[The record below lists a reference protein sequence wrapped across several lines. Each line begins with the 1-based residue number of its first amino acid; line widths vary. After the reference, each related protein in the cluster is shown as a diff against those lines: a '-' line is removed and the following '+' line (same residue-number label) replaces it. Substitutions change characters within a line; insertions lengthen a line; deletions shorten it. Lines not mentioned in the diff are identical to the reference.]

1 MKAWFSKISRRTWII
16 LGVVAVVLIG
26 AYLIFGRGNKNAAT
40 TYQTEKAARG
50 TLTAT
55 VGATGTVAARQT
67 AVLTWQANGTVD
79 KVNVKVGDLVTQD
92 QVLANLQ
99 KTSLPQNVIL
109 AEADYVS
116 AQQALDDLIN
126 SDTARAQASITLR
139 SAQDAYDKAD
149 SYRQS
154 LNNKIDIQT
163 VTFSYIGGHAIPRIK
178 YSKGYADPETIA
190 KADEDLALKKAKL
203 DDAQRTYDRL
213 KEGANSADIAAAEA
227 RVAAAQATLNMAR
240 IAAPF
245 AGTVTQAEP
254 APGDQVN
261 AGAVAFR
268 VDDLSHFLVDV
279 DISEVDI
286 NSVFVGQQVTLTFDA
301 ILGQSYTG
309 KVVEVGQAGNTI
321 QGVVSF
327 TVTIELTN
335 ADEKVRPGMTAGVNI
350 VVTELKDVILIP
362 NRAVRVV
369 DTKRVV
375 YVLRNGVPAQVE
387 IRLGPSSDSYSAL
400 ADGKI
405 QEGDLIILNPPVI
418 FTGPGGGGGGGVIFG
433 GGG

>member
-387 IRLGPSSDSYSAL
+387 IRLGPTSESYCARG
-400 ADGKI
+400 AGKI
-405 QEGDLIILNPPVI
+405 QAGALSFLNPAGI

>member
-16 LGVVAVVLIG
+16 LGVVAAVLIG
-26 AYLIFGRGNKNAAT
+26 AYLIFGRGGNSTAT
-40 TYQTEKAARG
+40 AFQTEKAARG

-67 AVLTWQANGTVD
+67 AVLLWQANGTVD

-92 QVLANLQ
+92 EVLANLQ

-116 AQQALDDLIN
+116 AQQSLDDLIN
-126 SDTARAQASITLR
+126 SDTARAQASIALR

-154 LNNKIDIQT
+154 LNQKIDIQT
-163 VTFSYIGGHAIPRIK
+163 VTFSYIGGHAIPHIK
-178 YSKGYADPETIA
+178 YSKGYADAETIA

-203 DDAQRTYDRL
+203 DDAQRTFDRL
-213 KEGANSADIAAAEA
+213 KDGANSTDIAAAEA

-240 IAAPF
+240 ISAPF

-254 APGDQVN
+254 APGDQVT
-261 AGAVAFR
+261 AGAIAFR

-279 DISEVDI
+279 EISEVDI
-286 NSVFVGQQVTLTFDA
+286 NNVFVGQQVSLSFDA
-301 ILGQSYTG
+301 ILGQAYTG

-369 DTKRVV
+369 NTKRVV
-375 YVLRNGVPAQVE
+375 YVLRDGQPVQVE

-400 ADGKI
+400 ADGALK
-405 QEGDLIILNPPVI
+405 EGDLIILNPPAI
-418 FTGPGGGGGGGVIFG
+418 FTGGPGGGGGGPF
-433 GGG
+433 

>member
-26 AYLIFGRGNKNAAT
+26 VYLIFGRGNNNAAT
-40 TYQTEKAARG
+40 AFQTEKAARG

-55 VGATGTVAARQT
+55 VGATGTVAARQS
-67 AVLTWQANGTVD
+67 AVLVWQANGTVD

-92 QVLANLQ
+92 QALANLQ

-116 AQQALDDLIN
+116 AQQSLDDLVN
-126 SDTARAQASITLR
+126 SDTARAQALIALR

-154 LNNKIDIQT
+154 LNNKIDIQM
-163 VTFSYIGGHAIPRIK
+163 VTFSYVGGRAVPHIK
-178 YSKGYADPETIA
+178 YSKGYADVETIA
-190 KADEDLALKKAKL
+190 KADEDLALKQAKL
-203 DDAQRTYDRL
+203 EDAQRTYERV

-240 IAAPF
+240 ISAPF

-261 AGAVAFR
+261 TGAVAFR

-286 NSVFVGQQVTLTFDA
+286 NNVFVGQQVSLSFDA
-301 ILGQSYTG
+301 ILGQTYTG

-375 YVLRNGVPAQVE
+375 YVLRDGQPLKVE

-400 ADGKI
+400 ADGDL
-405 QEGDLIILNPPVI
+405 QEGDLIILNPPTI
-418 FTGPGGGGGGGVIFG
+418 FSPGGPGGGGGGPF
-433 GGG
+433 

>member
-16 LGVVAVVLIG
+16 LGVVAAVLIG
-26 AYLIFGRGNKNAAT
+26 AYLIFGRGSNNTAT
-40 TYQTEKAARG
+40 AYQTEKAARG

-67 AVLTWQANGTVD
+67 AILVWQAGGTVD

-99 KTSLPQNVIL
+99 KTSLPQNVIM

-116 AQQALDDLIN
+116 AQQALDDLVK
-126 SDTARAQASITLR
+126 SDTARAQASIALR

-149 SYRQS
+149 TYRTS

-163 VTFSYIGGHAIPRIK
+163 VTFSYIGGRAIPHVK
-178 YSKGYADPETIA
+178 YTKGYADPTTIA

-213 KEGANSADIAAAEA
+213 KDGTNPADIAAAEA

-240 IAAPF
+240 ISAPF

-261 AGAVAFR
+261 AGTIAFR
-268 VDDLSHFLVDV
+268 VDDLSRFLVDV

-286 NSVFVGQQVTLTFDA
+286 NNVFVGQQVSLSFDA
-301 ILGQSYTG
+301 ILGQTYTG

-350 VVTELKDVILIP
+350 VVTELKDVVLIP

-375 YVLRNGVPAQVE
+375 YVLRNGQPLKVE
-387 IRLGPSSDSYSAL
+387 LRLGPSSDSYSAL
-400 ADGKI
+400 VDGDVK
-405 QEGDLIILNPPVI
+405 EGDLIILNPPVE
-418 FTGPGGGGGGGVIFG
+418 FTPGRPGGGGGGGPF
-433 GGG
+433 